1 MKKILFLLFFMGVG
15 FLAKAQT
22 NPFPSIDSLEK
33 YINRY
38 IRNSPVEAFQNLR
51 MNTSLIGMA
60 RFIRQSAI
68 GSGVDTMYALNDST
82 LRLVT
87 YEPQTFDV
95 VIRGTGGTTNTNLGS
110 GLRILIQS
118 SQGVRTI
125 FGTTGILVDST
136 SNTNALTFKVD
147 TSVIA
152 TQFDIVGIGQGI
164 NVYNSDSTLSSNRT
178 ITQSGRYLRLI
189 DGIPYTQFNGGKT
202 TILPDSAAGYMIKE
216 IKSPFSGTPQQGI
229 MSWYEH
235 IAQASQTP
243 LRPNYPY
250 IGGWNMSS
258 GGGLITAGVPAL
270 GFSWEPNYKPDPG
283 TPTLNLMEK
292 HILYVTPQGVQR
304 RPESYTINT
313 NTNQIQLY
321 HTVNNF
327 DLRDTVDTYW
337 SASSN
342 RIDKTS
348 IMSLFSKGSGAGAI
362 WTADSIADVVAFQP
376 MLSTTD
382 LQMNQWDMITFPG
395 NSFDENGFITVAHNG
410 DFNIQRISP
419 RWGINFKA
427 GSNVRASIMADEGIG
442 QFDFTAQIGYGFRWF
457 TDVTETMR
465 IIPQGG
471 LMINTDGLSDPN
483 QYPRGL
489 YVNRS
494 IGANMDSIPEVAPS
508 GIHQMAVYDTTTG
521 RFYRSDI
528 PAGGGGS
535 TDTTELEAP
544 LYVVSGAKD
553 TIKVRY
559 DSTTITIRTTGVNDS
574 ALTVNTDNIS
584 SVQRLIDTAAAIRAD
599 IPAISGLSD
608 PGADGVVVRTGPG
621 TTIVRT
627 LQGTTNRITVTNG
640 DGVAGHPTFDIGS
653 DVVTLT
659 GSQTLTNKTLTTPTI
674 GSFANAGHNHEN
686 SAGGGQ
692 IDEDAFN
699 FTDVNTMNSTTG
711 RHGLLPKLS
720 GNAANFLD
728 GTGNWSTPAGSSYTF
743 STGLTES
750 GGTVTNNLST
760 GIASANQTAIGS
772 TLSGGTFTL
781 SSTSHATKGKLLFGA
796 SAYDEVNDRL
806 VIGATTA
813 NSRLDITT
821 NSIGVTQTN
830 TSGIVLSNN
839 TAAALGAQ
847 QKAPALRFRGNGW
860 GTTGSASQTVDVRYD
875 LLPVQGTTAPTWQ
888 MLMSSSINGGAYT
901 NPFNWTSDGSFTASG
916 QLTAGTHLS
925 FAGQIIYSGRFRLA
939 PQSDGVVTLFN
950 NAQTDFGRLQF
961 GNTTASFPA
970 LKRSGTAIHVRL
982 ADDSGFGDLVA
993 RGIQAQAGTSTGFAK
1008 VGGNIWN
1015 SITIT
1020 ATSGTSETDLHTF
1033 TTLANTLSADGE
1045 WLEFEIDGIVNPDA
1059 VGGGA
1064 TKTIRVYWAGTEV
1077 SEMNTIAGVALSFK
1091 ALVRVVRTSS
1101 SNARV
1106 TVIAMGGSIVFDN
1119 TNPIT
1124 ANVTTTFTNTNI
1136 IKITGQTTGATDLVN
1151 VQFST
1156 LKWFPANL

>member
-1 MKKILFLLFFMGVG
+1 MKRLIIFLLLFAAIKVAG
-15 FLAKAQT
+15 QT
-22 NPFPSIDSLEK
+22 TGYLRFDTVKIMKQNGTCELYIINKTKDSLGLLT
-33 YINRY
+33 N
-38 IRNSPVEAFQNLR
+38 VGGGL
-51 MNTSLIGMA
+51 T
-60 RFIRQSAI
+60 RFIKPRVN
-68 GSGVDTMYALNDST
+68 GDTLFVGVDTLIIIGAGSLTADNGLTKNTATNVQLGGNLNQNTLIDGLDAWMLSLLGLSEFRVEVVSGGPGDGGIHLSSGDTITMGAIAYKMNALNRSSLAPLKPMLYDT
-82 LRLVT
+82 VT
-87 YEPQTFDV
+87 HLLYYGDATAA
-95 VIRGTGGTTNTNLGS
+95 
-110 GLRILIQS
+110 S
-118 SQGVRTI
+118 SQG
-125 FGTTGILVDST
+125 
-136 SNTNALTFKVD
+136 
-147 TSVIA
+147 
-152 TQFDIVGIGQGI
+152 I
-164 NVYNSDSTLSSNRT
+164 NLYNSDSTLSSNRT

-189 DGIPYTQFNGGKT
+189 DGIPYTQFDGGKT

-292 HILYVTPQGVQR
+292 HVLYVTPQGVQR

-457 TDVTETMR
+457 TDVTEAMR

-494 IGANMDSIPEVAPS
+494 IGANMDSITRVTVS
-508 GIHQMAVYDTTTG
+508 GIHEMAVYDTTTG
-521 RFYRSDI
+521 RFNRADV

-599 IPAISGLSD
+599 FPS
-608 PGADGVVVRTGPG
+608 
-621 TTIVRT
+621 
-627 LQGTTNRITVTNG
+627 
-640 DGVAGHPTFDIGS
+640 
-653 DVVTLT
+653 
-659 GSQTLTNKTLTTPTI
+659 
-674 GSFANAGHNHEN
+674 
-686 SAGGGQ
+686 
-692 IDEDAFN
+692 
-699 FTDVNTMNSTTG
+699 
-711 RHGLLPKLS
+711 
-720 GNAANFLD
+720 
-728 GTGNWSTPAGSSYTF
+728 GSSYTF

-1106 TVIAMGGSIVFDN
+1106 TVTAMGGSIVFDN